1 MKLPSTLIRQRM
13 ACELMRQHYEP
24 GNQARNLKQVWRCYA
39 HPQMGIGY
47 RTFLRLVHE
56 QKLRMTGKVLA

>member
-1 MKLPSTLIRQRM
+1 M